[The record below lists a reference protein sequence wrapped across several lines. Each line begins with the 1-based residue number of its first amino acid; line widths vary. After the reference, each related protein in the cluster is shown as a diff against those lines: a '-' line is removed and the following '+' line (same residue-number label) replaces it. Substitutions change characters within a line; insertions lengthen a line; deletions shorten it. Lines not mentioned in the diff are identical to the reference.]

1 MSHRDE
7 LRAKIRELEK
17 RITQDESEKL
27 LLQVELNRLK
37 LAEFEEDIRESQ
49 DKKLL
54 QG

>member
-37 LAEFEEDIRESQ
+37 LAEFEEDIREAQ

>member
-1 MSHRDE
+1 MSHKDE
-7 LRAKIRELEK
+7 LRSKIRELEK

-27 LLQVELNRLK
+27 LIQVELNRLK